1 MSTTALPPFGVY
13 TPLVTFFHDDESID
27 IESTKAHIQRM
38 AQGGVTGLVLQGSNG
53 EAPHLTPNERKTI
66 IRTARAHLDQLGFPR
81 VTLIAGCGAPSVRE
95 TLSYINGA
103 EEAGADF
110 ALVLPPAYWSAAMT
124 PTVIEEFFSAV
135 AEDAAIP
142 LLIYN
147 FPGVTSGIDI
157 SSDSV
162 IRLAKKHPG
171 KIVGVKL
178 TCGNLGKL
186 QRIASALPQDSFA
199 PFGGKSDF
207 FLPALVA
214 GSNGVIAA
222 LANVAPKTHVRL
234 LRLYQGGNLKAAS
247 ELQSKLS
254 HADWALSKVGVAGVK
269 AVVSHFFSYGSGR
282 GRKPLGFTTALALPD
297 DIIRPIKDVVD
308 LEKLG
313 P

>member
-1 MSTTALPPFGVY
+1 M
-13 TPLVTFFHDDESID
+13 
-27 IESTKAHIQRM
+27 
-38 AQGGVTGLVLQGSNG
+38 
-53 EAPHLTPNERKTI
+53 
-66 IRTARAHLDQLGFPR
+66 
-81 VTLIAGCGAPSVRE
+81 
-95 TLSYINGA
+95 A
-103 EEAGADF
+103 EESK
-110 ALVLPPAYWSAAMT
+110 LP
-124 PTVIEEFFSAV
+124 I
-135 AEDAAIP
+135 
-142 LLIYN
+142 LIYN

-178 TCGNLGKL
+178 TCGNVGKL
-186 QRIASALPQDSFA
+186 QRIASALPKDGFSPFA
-199 PFGGKSDF
+199 GKSDF

-234 LRLYQGGNLKAAS
+234 LQLYQDGDLKAAI

-282 GRKPLGFTTALALPD
+282 GRRPLGQTTVSALSD
-297 DIIRPIKDVVD
+297 DIVGPIKEVIE
-308 LEKLG
+308 LEKQ
-313 P
+313 

>member
-1 MSTTALPPFGVY
+1 M
-13 TPLVTFFHDDESID
+13 
-27 IESTKAHIQRM
+27 
-38 AQGGVTGLVLQGSNG
+38 
-53 EAPHLTPNERKTI
+53 
-66 IRTARAHLDQLGFPR
+66 
-81 VTLIAGCGAPSVRE
+81 
-95 TLSYINGA
+95 A
-103 EEAGADF
+103 EESQ
-110 ALVLPPAYWSAAMT
+110 LP
-124 PTVIEEFFSAV
+124 V
-135 AEDAAIP
+135 
-142 LLIYN
+142 LIYN

-178 TCGNLGKL
+178 TCGNVGKL
-186 QRIASALPQDSFA
+186 QRIASALPGDAFSPFA
-199 PFGGKSDF
+199 GKSDF

-234 LRLYQGGNLKAAS
+234 LQLYHEGNLKAAI

-282 GRKPLGFTTALALPD
+282 GRRPLGLTTATALSD
-297 DIIRPIKDVVD
+297 DIIGPIKEVID
-308 LEKLG
+308 LEK
-313 P
+313 